1 MALDI
6 GDLDGKIKLFETAAA
21 ALEAQLPDPDAE
33 DLDELVIDTL
43 SEEASLAVNAG
54 ADYDDSHGMAESIAS
69 EINNGGPA
77 RQLAALLALGWTPE
91 AIVGRLA
98 EAEAPAL

>member
-21 ALEAQLPDPDAE
+21 ALDARMPNLDAE
-33 DLDELVIDTL
+33 DLDEMVIDTL
-43 SEEASLAVNAG
+43 SEEASRAVNAG
-54 ADYDDSHGMAESIAS
+54 ARYDEAHGEAEGIAS

-77 RQLAALLALGWTPE
+77 RQLAALLALGWTSE
-91 AIVGRLA
+91 AILDRLA
-98 EAEAPAL
+98 ETESPAF